1 LQCSTL
7 VSTWPS
13 CGPRGLGAGGPG
25 SPWLSGAAGAALLGG
40 EPTRGEPAC
49 MPEACFR
56 RDLGRVSKQKWPQ
69 RRSGTAIVP
78 FARTPSVPPNP
89 RVSSDCGLRQ
99 TVGMLA
105 RSSEPGRSETSRT
118 YSSTHSLWI
127 PVHPL
132 AQNCLLS
139 VGFFRDLVGPHLEV
153 HNTVLYSR
161 KKHLQAHIGRNLGRP
176 FLNKHAARGTRITSD
191 RAEGAL

>member
-40 EPTRGEPAC
+40 EPTRDEPAC

-118 YSSTHSLWI
+118 YSSTTLLVDPCASIGSKLPAVCWFLSRLGGSTSGSAQYGASTKNG
-127 PVHPL
+127 PPPSAVH
-132 AQNCLLS
+132 
-139 VGFFRDLVGPHLEV
+139 V
-153 HNTVLYSR
+153 
-161 KKHLQAHIGRNLGRP
+161 
-176 FLNKHAARGTRITSD
+176 
-191 RAEGAL
+191 